1 MAVDESLGAEFYESA
16 IDELTGAGFEH
27 YEVSNFCR
35 PGHACRHNEVYWTGR
50 PYLGLGPGAASF
62 CRGMR
67 WKNHASLA
75 TYLRRVGEGST
86 PVSFQEQLE
95 PEAAARERLVFGLRR
110 LAGIEMANFKSASGF
125 SVQQLGGEK
134 IAKWIAAGLVA
145 SDGKALRLTR
155 RGLMVSDSLWPE
167 LL

>member
-1 MAVDESLGAEFYESA
+1 
-16 IDELTGAGFEH
+16 
-27 YEVSNFCR
+27 
-35 PGHACRHNEVYWTGR
+35 
-50 PYLGLGPGAASF
+50 
-62 CRGMR
+62 
-67 WKNHASLA
+67 
-75 TYLRRVGEGST
+75 
-86 PVSFQEQLE
+86 VSFQEQLE

-134 IAKWIAAGLVA
+134 IAKWIAAGLVS